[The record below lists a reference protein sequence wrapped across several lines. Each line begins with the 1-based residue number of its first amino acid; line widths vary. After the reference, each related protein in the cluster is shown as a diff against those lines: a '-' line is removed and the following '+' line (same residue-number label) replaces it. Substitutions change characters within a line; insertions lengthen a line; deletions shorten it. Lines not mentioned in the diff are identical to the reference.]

1 MISLEC
7 LVVFMKISEG
17 DWEVELV
24 FPSQCLWHS
33 YVYVFIAKGDFRK

>member
-7 LVVFMKISEG
+7 LVVFMKISGG

-24 FPSQCLWHS
+24 FPSQCL
-33 YVYVFIAKGDFRK
+33 